1 MKYFTYIQAIMYT
14 VLLTLNVH
22 FSLFHILHNKSVMV
36 WCMTIIN
43 VSNDRSFLALQVGAP
58 PVMSYEVIVDLWL
71 LKGKDPEDSF

>member
-1 MKYFTYIQAIMYT
+1 
-14 VLLTLNVH
+14 
-22 FSLFHILHNKSVMV
+22 MV